1 MEGIL
6 DLMAIL
12 ESQKIK
18 NLSEG
23 IYLIIIITEK
33 KLCIIMLQKQA
44 ILSNGN

>member
-23 IYLIIIITEK
+23 ICLIIITEK